1 MTEFAPKVC
10 FAESPVSMLA
20 TVTPTD
26 LPHIVRVVGCGRF
39 ASVPRVSQDAVKQGG
54 RDDRTWTPKSPRPAC
69 IRRMRT
75 RVHKRRATG
84 GQVVEGSNPVSP
96 TQKRSL
102 TSTGAGFRRL

>member
-1 MTEFAPKVC
+1 MTEFDPKVC

-69 IRRMRT
+69 IRHMRT
-75 RVHKRRATG
+75 HVHKWRATG
-84 GQVVEGSNPVSP
+84 GQVVAGSNPVSP
-96 TQKRSL
+96 TANIQVR
-102 TSTGAGFRRL
+102 GGFRENRE